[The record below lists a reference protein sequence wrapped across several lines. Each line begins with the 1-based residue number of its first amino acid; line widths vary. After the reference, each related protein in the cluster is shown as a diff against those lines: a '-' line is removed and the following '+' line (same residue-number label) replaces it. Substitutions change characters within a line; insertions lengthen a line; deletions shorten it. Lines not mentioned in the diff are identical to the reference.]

1 VPTER
6 RKLECGLRLV
16 EGVHEGLTREW
27 WFGIAELDPG
37 RLTLSWRT
45 LLMRRRVVVVE
56 VQSVYTSP
64 VRKMGWALSMAI
76 NPGAPVLQL
85 GTAGAVLEWVIAKP
99 ADREWAVERL
109 QAGSNGRAIR
119 PGPT

>member
-1 VPTER
+1 MPVER
-6 RKLECGLRLV
+6 RKLECGLRVV
-16 EGVHEGLTREW
+16 EGAQEGLTREW

-56 VQSVYTSP
+56 VRSVYASP
-64 VRKMGWALSMAI
+64 VREMGWAMSMAI
-76 NPGAPVLQL
+76 NPAAPVLQL

-109 QAGSNGRAIR
+109 QAGGNGVTVQS
-119 PGPT
+119 GPT